1 MGKSKNQLSAIEQR
15 DRTRL
20 EQTLRQSIQE
30 AQSELALVEKLGLWR
45 RTPETF
51 GEYCTQ
57 RFDFNPI
64 DLDVE
69 TLLRFYGKN

>member
-45 RTPETF
+45 RTHETF
-51 GEYCTQ
+51 SEYCTQ
-57 RFDFNPI
+57 RFGFNPI